1 MPTFRDY
8 LHVMRYQPGFWLK
21 VLSVCA
27 FATATIL
34 RGDGLVLAY
43 CLAGFPVFLVLWF
56 PFWRR
61 LAVKRPGVAT
71 FGAPWLLDGH
81 RENPDRL

>member
-8 LHVMRYQPGFWLK
+8 LFVIRFQPGFWLK
-21 VLSVCA
+21 LLSVGA
-27 FATATIL
+27 FGTATVL
-34 RGDGLVLAY
+34 RGDGLILAY
-43 CLAGFPVFLVLWF
+43 CIAGFPVFLVLWF

-61 LAVKRPGVAT
+61 LAMKRPSIAT
-71 FGAPWLLDGH
+71 FGAPWLLEGR